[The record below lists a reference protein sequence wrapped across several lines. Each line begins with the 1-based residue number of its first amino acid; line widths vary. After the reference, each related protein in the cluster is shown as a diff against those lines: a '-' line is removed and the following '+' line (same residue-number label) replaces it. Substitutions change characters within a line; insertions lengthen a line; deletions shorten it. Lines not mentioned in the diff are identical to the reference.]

1 MGLNFPPINF
11 EYWLSKWQSNQNKEA
26 YFLPQMTNYSQIKKG
41 ITDLECEE
49 EILTL
54 VKKIQDPIQ
63 EKEAVLRVIDLI
75 YRWGGRSGRMFYLQ
89 NQDKNKMPR
98 KELAEN
104 QDLFHRYCD
113 AIDLAKNGK
122 ASSKFLFQTIP
133 GIGSSFAS
141 KHATFWSAYSRSPLI
156 VIDSKIVGCFGI
168 EKLEKFDLNYS
179 YESVINEFNEFGK
192 SLTPSLT
199 SQQVERA
206 LFTFHLHF
214 FNNENSGWT
223 NKDVI
228 ELKNSEDFDIAA
240 QIAEKLKFS

>member
-1 MGLNFPPINF
+1 MKLNFPQINF

-41 ITDLECEE
+41 ITDLECEK
-49 EILTL
+49 EILEL

-63 EKEAVLRVIDLI
+63 EKEDVLRVIDLI

-89 NQDKNKMPR
+89 NQDRDKMPR

-104 QDLFHRYCD
+104 QDLFLRYCD
-113 AIDLAKNGK
+113 AIDLAKKGK

-141 KHATFWSAYSRSPLI
+141 KHATFWSAFSQRPLI

-168 EKLEKFDLNYS
+168 ENLEKFDQTYS
-179 YESVINEFNEFGK
+179 YESVINKFNEFGK

-199 SQQVERA
+199 CQQVERA

-214 FNNENSGWT
+214 FNNENTGWAH
-223 NKDVI
+223 KDI
-228 ELKNSEDFDIAA
+228 FKLKNCEDFDITA
-240 QIAEKLKFS
+240 QIAKKLKF